1 MQLSK
6 SVNYA
11 GTAIYGTAT
20 SGAHA
25 VVGLAIPYSSRLL
38 RLAPKEKICF
48 A

>member
-11 GTAIYGTAT
+11 GTAVDGTAT
-20 SGAHA
+20 SDARA
-25 VVGLAIPYSSRLL
+25 VVGLAIPYSSRSL